1 MAINTNLQSTVLAK
15 AQEKRFIKS
24 LARLDI
30 TLFIVAA
37 IISLDT
43 IATIAKGGP
52 QSLFWA
58 VFVALTFLIPIA
70 MLMAETGS
78 AFPEEGGLYQW
89 VKFAYGR
96 LTAGIASVLYWI
108 TNPLWLGGSLCF
120 IAFDAFSGYVFE
132 IKSGSAGEW
141 LFKLGF
147 VWAAILLAIVNLKLG
162 KKFIGAG
169 AIAKISVISLLVI
182 TTVIYGIQNGFEPFE
197 TSKLMPTLGGFIA
210 IAPVILF
217 SYVGFEA
224 PNAASG
230 EMFDAKRDTA
240 PAIRRGS
247 FIATLAYIL
256 PVLAIIL
263 IVPADEVEGLTG
275 FMGAINEVF
284 SVYGGAADFF
294 VAVAAFLFIF
304 GLLSLGSAW
313 MMATDR
319 IQAIAAADGT
329 FFSGWFGEFS
339 QKFGTPVRVNILS
352 GFMSSIF
359 LVAAMTIV
367 EGDAA
372 SIFAVVLTCAIS
384 TLLVSYII
392 IIPSVMK
399 LNRTVRDVAR
409 PYEVPGGV
417 RGFQAF
423 GTVLFIYICIG
434 SIGVVFPGTLEG
446 VFGLDYDFQE
456 IWGMSRSDVQL
467 FTAGT
472 MAVVILISIAGYM
485 GGKKLRENL
494 TGEKEF

>member
-1 MAINTNLQSTVLAK
+1 MAYNTNTQLTALAK
-15 AQEKRFIKS
+15 SQEKRFIKS
-24 LARLDI
+24 LARIDI

-43 IATIAKGGP
+43 IATIATGGS

-58 VFVALTFLIPIA
+58 VFVAFTFLIPIA

-78 AFPEEGGLYQW
+78 TFPEEGGLYNW

-96 LTAGIASVLYWI
+96 LAAAIASVLYWI
-108 TNPLWLGGSLCF
+108 TNPLWLGGSLSF
-120 IAFDAFSGYVFE
+120 IAFDAFSGYIFE
-132 IKSGSAGEW
+132 IKGRSAGEW
-141 LFKLGF
+141 IFKLAF
-147 VWAAILLAIVNLKLG
+147 IWIAIYLAVINLKLG
-162 KKFIGAG
+162 KRFISAG
-169 AIAKISVISLLVI
+169 AIAKVTVISSLVI
-182 TTVIYGIQNGFEPFE
+182 TTAIYGIKNGFQPFDFDGL
-197 TSKLMPTLGGFIA
+197 TPTLGGFIA

-247 FIATLAYIL
+247 IIATLAYLL

-263 IVPADEVEGLTG
+263 IVPGDELEGLTG
-275 FMGAINEVF
+275 FLGAVNEVY
-284 SVYGGAADFF
+284 SVYGGAADFL
-294 VAVAAFLFIF
+294 VTLTAALFIF

-319 IQAIAAADGT
+319 IQAIASADGS

-339 QKFGTPVRVNILS
+339 EKYGTPVRVNILS
-352 GFMSSIF
+352 GFMSTSF
-359 LVAAMTIV
+359 LIAAMTIV

-372 SIFAVVLTCAIS
+372 SIFTVVLVCAIS
-384 TLLVSYII
+384 TLLVSYTII
-392 IIPSVMK
+392 LPSVMK
-399 LNRTVRDVAR
+399 LNRSRRDVTR

-417 RGFQAF
+417 RGFQIM
-423 GTVLFIYICIG
+423 GTILFIYICIG

-446 VFGLDYDFQE
+446 IFGLEYDFQE
-456 IWGMSRSDVQL
+456 IWGMSRADVQL
-467 FTAGT
+467 FTFGT
-472 MAVVILISIAGYM
+472 MLVVILIAVAGYL
-485 GGKKLRENL
+485 GGKKVRA
-494 TGEKEF
+494 GISKE

>member
-1 MAINTNLQSTVLAK
+1 MSFNTNNQLTALAK
-15 AQEKRFIKS
+15 SQEKRFIKS
-24 LARLDI
+24 LARIDI

-43 IATIAKGGP
+43 IATIATGGS

-58 VFVALTFLIPIA
+58 VFVAFTFLIPIA

-78 AFPEEGGLYQW
+78 TFPEEGGLYNW

-96 LTAGIASVLYWI
+96 LAAAIASVLYWI

-120 IAFDAFSGYVFE
+120 IAFDAFSGYIIDV
-132 IKSGSAGEW
+132 KAGSAGEW
-141 LFKLGF
+141 LFKLAF
-147 VWAAILLAIVNLKLG
+147 IWVAIYLAVINLKLG

-169 AIAKISVISLLVI
+169 AIAKVAVISSLVI
-182 TTVIYGIQNGFEPFE
+182 TTAIYGIKNGFQPFDFDGL
-197 TSKLMPTLGGFIA
+197 TPTLGGFIA

-247 FIATLAYIL
+247 VIATLAYLL

-263 IVPADEVEGLTG
+263 IVPTDELEGLTG
-275 FMGAINEVF
+275 FLGAVNEVY
-284 SVYGGAADFF
+284 SVYGGAADFL
-294 VAVAAFLFIF
+294 VGLTAALFIF

-319 IQAIAAADGT
+319 IQAIAAADGA
-329 FFSGWFGEFS
+329 FFSGWFGQFS
-339 QKFGTPVRVNILS
+339 EKYGTPVRVNILS
-352 GFMSSIF
+352 GFMSTAF
-359 LVAAMTIV
+359 LFAAMTIV

-392 IIPSVMK
+392 ILPSVMK
-399 LNRTVRDVAR
+399 LNRSRRDLTR

-417 RGFQAF
+417 RGFQIM
-423 GTVLFIYICIG
+423 GTILFIYICIG
-434 SIGVVFPGTLEG
+434 SIGVVFPGALEAI
-446 VFGLDYDFQE
+446 FGLEYDFQE
-456 IWGMSRSDVQL
+456 IWGMAQSDVQL
-467 FTAGT
+467 FTFGT
-472 MAVVILISIAGYM
+472 MLVVILIAVAGYL
-485 GGKKLRENL
+485 GGKKVRAGI
-494 TGEKEF
+494 TKE

>member
-1 MAINTNLQSTVLAK
+1 MANNINTQSTALAK
-15 AQEKRFIKS
+15 SQEKRFIKS
-24 LARLDI
+24 LARTDI

-43 IATIAKGGP
+43 IATIATGGS

-58 VFVALTFLIPIA
+58 VFVALTFLIPIS

-78 AFPEEGGLYQW
+78 AFAEEGGLYQW

-96 LTAGIASVLYWI
+96 FAASIASVLYWI

-132 IKSGSAGEW
+132 IKGGSIGEW
-141 LFKLGF
+141 IFKLAF
-147 VWAAILLAIVNLKLG
+147 IWIAIYLAIINLKLG
-162 KKFIGAG
+162 KKFISAG
-169 AIAKISVISLLVI
+169 AIAKLFVISSLVI
-182 TTVIYGIQNGFEPFE
+182 TTSIYGIKNGFQPFDFE
-197 TSKLMPTLGGFIA
+197 GLTPTLGGFIA

-230 EMFDAKRDTA
+230 EMFDAKKDTA

-247 FIATLAYIL
+247 LIATLAYIL

-263 IVPADEVEGLTG
+263 IVPSGELEGLTG
-275 FMGAINEVF
+275 FLGAVKEVYT
-284 SVYGGAADFF
+284 VYGGAADFL
-294 VAVAAFLFIF
+294 VGLTALLFIF

-319 IQAIAAADGT
+319 IQAIAAADGS
-329 FFSGWFGEFS
+329 FFNGWFGEFS
-339 QKFGTPVRVNILS
+339 AKFGTPVRINLLS
-352 GFMSSIF
+352 GAMSSAF
-359 LVAAMTIV
+359 LIAAMTLV
-367 EGDAA
+367 NGDAA
-372 SIFAVVLTCAIS
+372 SIFTVVLVCAIS

-399 LNRTVRDVAR
+399 LNRTRRDVAR
-409 PYEVPGGV
+409 SYEVPGGV
-417 RGFQAF
+417 RGFQVI
-423 GTVLFIYICIG
+423 GSILFLYICIG
-434 SIGVVFPGTLEG
+434 SIGVVFPGTLESL
-446 VFGLDYDFQE
+446 FGIEYDFQE
-456 IWGMSRSDVQL
+456 IWGMARGDVQL

-472 MAVVILISIAGYM
+472 MLVVILISIAGYA
-485 GGKKLRENL
+485 GGKKLRSELANS
-494 TGEKEF
+494 K

>member
-1 MAINTNLQSTVLAK
+1 MANTLNTRSTALAK
-15 AQEKRFIKS
+15 SQEKRFIKS
-24 LARLDI
+24 LARIDI

-43 IATIAKGGP
+43 IATIATGGA

-58 VFVALTFLIPIA
+58 IFVAFTFLIPIA

-132 IKSGSAGEW
+132 IKGGSIGEW
-141 LFKLGF
+141 IFKLAF
-147 VWAAILLAIVNLKLG
+147 IWTAIYLAVINLKLG
-162 KKFIGAG
+162 KKFISAG
-169 AIAKISVISLLVI
+169 AIAKVLVISSLVI
-182 TTVIYGIQNGFEPFE
+182 TTAIYGVKNGFQPFDFAGL
-197 TSKLMPTLGGFIA
+197 SPTLGGFIA

-224 PNAASG
+224 PNAASA

-247 FIATLAYIL
+247 VVATLAYIL

-263 IVPADEVEGLTG
+263 IVPSDQLEGLTG
-275 FMGAINEVF
+275 FLGAVKEVY
-284 SVYGGAADFF
+284 SVYGGAADFL
-294 VAVAAFLFIF
+294 VGLTALLFIF

-319 IQAIAAADGT
+319 IQAIAAADGA

-339 QKFGTPVRVNILS
+339 AKYGTPVRVNLLS
-352 GFMSSIF
+352 GAMSTIF
-359 LVAAMTIV
+359 LAAAMTLV
-367 EGDAA
+367 EGDSA
-372 SIFAVVLTCAIS
+372 SIFTVVLTCAIS
-384 TLLVSYII
+384 TLLVSYVI

-399 LNRTVRDVAR
+399 LNRTRRDVVR
-409 PYEVPGGV
+409 PYEAPGGV
-417 RGFQAF
+417 RGFQII
-423 GTVLFIYICIG
+423 GSILFTYISIG
-434 SIGVVFPGTLEG
+434 SIGVLFPGTLESIL
-446 VFGLDYDFQE
+446 GLEYNFQE
-456 IWGMSRSDVQL
+456 IWGMARADVQI

-472 MAVVILISIAGYM
+472 MLTVILIAIAGYV
-485 GGKKLRENL
+485 GGKKLRESINN
-494 TGEKEF
+494 TQ

>member
-1 MAINTNLQSTVLAK
+1 MNTNNNTLSTQLAK
-15 AQEKRFIKS
+15 SQEKRFIKS
-24 LARLDI
+24 LARTDI

-43 IATIAKGGP
+43 IATIAKGGA

-70 MLMAETGS
+70 MIMAETGS

-96 LTAGIASVLYWI
+96 LPASIASVLYWI
-108 TNPLWLGGSLCF
+108 TNPIWLGGSLCF
-120 IAFDAFSGYVFE
+120 IAFEAFSGYIVE
-132 IKSGSAGEW
+132 IKGGSIGEW
-141 LFKLGF
+141 IFKLAF
-147 VWAAILLAIVNLKLG
+147 IWVAIYLAIINLKLG
-162 KKFIGAG
+162 KRFISAG
-169 AIAKISVISLLVI
+169 AIAKLFVISSLVV
-182 TTVIYGIQNGFEPFE
+182 TTAIYGVKNGFQPFDFSGL
-197 TSKLMPTLGGFIA
+197 TPTLGGFIA

-224 PNAASG
+224 PNAASA
-230 EMFDAKRDTA
+230 EMFDAKKDTA

-247 FIATLAYIL
+247 FIATLAYVL

-263 IVPADEVEGLTG
+263 IVPSDELEGLTG
-275 FMGAINEVF
+275 FLGAVKEVY
-284 SVYGGAADFF
+284 SVYGGAADFL
-294 VAVAAFLFIF
+294 VSLTAALFIF

-319 IQAIAAADGT
+319 IQAMAAADGS

-339 QKFGTPVRVNILS
+339 EKYGTPVRVNLLS
-352 GFMSSIF
+352 GLMSSTF
-359 LVAAMTIV
+359 LFAAMTIV
-367 EGDAA
+367 DGDAA
-372 SIFAVVLTCAIS
+372 SIFTVVLICAIS
-384 TLLVSYII
+384 TLLVSYTI

-399 LNRTVRDVAR
+399 LNRTRRDVTR
-409 PYEVPGGV
+409 TYEVPGGV
-417 RGFQAF
+417 RGFQII
-423 GTVLFIYICIG
+423 GRVLFIYICIG

-446 VFGLDYDFQE
+446 LLGIEYNFQE

-472 MAVVILISIAGYM
+472 MIVVILIAIAGYV
-485 GGKKLRENL
+485 GGKKVRQNL
-494 TGEKEF
+494 SK

>member
-1 MAINTNLQSTVLAK
+1 MANNINTQSTALAK
-15 AQEKRFIKS
+15 SQEKRFIKS
-24 LARLDI
+24 LARIDI

-43 IATIAKGGP
+43 IATIAKGGS

-58 VFVALTFLIPIA
+58 VFVALTFLIPIS

-78 AFPEEGGLYQW
+78 AFAEEGGLYQW
-89 VKFAYGR
+89 VKYAYGR
-96 LTAGIASVLYWI
+96 LPAGIASVLYWI

-120 IAFDAFSGYVFE
+120 IAFDAFSGYVIE
-132 IKSGSAGEW
+132 IKGGSIGEW
-141 LFKLGF
+141 IFKLAF
-147 VWAAILLAIVNLKLG
+147 IWTAIYLAIINLKLG
-162 KKFIGAG
+162 KRFISAG
-169 AIAKISVISLLVI
+169 AIAKLFVISSLVI
-182 TTVIYGIQNGFEPFE
+182 TTAIYGIKNGFQPFDFDGL
-197 TSKLMPTLGGFIA
+197 TPTLGGFIA

-230 EMFDAKRDTA
+230 EMFDPKKDTA

-263 IVPADEVEGLTG
+263 IVPSDQVEGLTG
-275 FMGAINEVF
+275 FLGAVKEVYT
-284 SVYGGAADFF
+284 VYGSAADFL
-294 VAVAAFLFIF
+294 VGLTALLFIF

-319 IQAIAAADGT
+319 IQAIAAADGS
-329 FFSGWFGEFS
+329 FFNGWFGEFS
-339 QKFGTPVRVNILS
+339 AKFGTPVRVNLLS
-352 GFMSSIF
+352 GAMSSTF
-359 LVAAMTIV
+359 LVAAMTLV
-367 EGDAA
+367 NGDAA
-372 SIFAVVLTCAIS
+372 SIFTVVLVCAIS

-399 LNRTVRDVAR
+399 LNRTRRDVIR

-417 RGFQAF
+417 RGFQVI
-423 GTVLFIYICIG
+423 GSILFFYICIG
-434 SIGVVFPGTLEG
+434 SIGVVFPGTLES
-446 VFGLDYDFQE
+446 VFGLEYDFQE
-456 IWGMSRSDVQL
+456 IWGMARADVQL

-472 MAVVILISIAGYM
+472 MLVVILISVAGYV
-485 GGKKLRENL
+485 GGKKLREELANS
-494 TGEKEF
+494 K

>member
-1 MAINTNLQSTVLAK
+1 MALDTNLRSTNFLK
-15 AQEKRFIKS
+15 AQEKRLIKS
-24 LARLDI
+24 LRRTDI

-43 IATIAKGGP
+43 IATIATGGP

-58 VFVALTFLIPIA
+58 VFVAFTFLIPIA

-96 LTAGIASVLYWI
+96 FVAGIASVLYWI

-120 IAFDAFSGYVFE
+120 IAFDVFSSHIIE

-141 LFKLGF
+141 IFKIAF
-147 VWAAILLAIVNLKLG
+147 VWTAIFLAIINLKLG
-162 KKFIGAG
+162 KNFISAG
-169 AIAKISVISLLVI
+169 AIAKITVIGLLVV
-182 TTVIYGIQNGFEPFE
+182 TTAIYGFQNGFEPFD
-197 TSKLMPTLGGFIA
+197 TGKLLPTLGGFIA

-224 PNAASG
+224 PNAASE
-230 EMFDAKRDTA
+230 EMFDAKKDTA

-247 FIATLAYIL
+247 IIATLAYLL

-263 IVPADEVEGLTG
+263 IVPSSQVEGLTG
-275 FMGAINEVF
+275 FMGAIKEVF
-284 SVYGGAADFF
+284 TVYGSAADLL
-294 VAVAAFLFIF
+294 VTLAALLFIF

-319 IQAIAAADGT
+319 IQAIASADGA
-329 FFSGWFGEFS
+329 FFSGWLGEFS
-339 QKFGTPVRVNILS
+339 ERFGTPVRVNVLS
-352 GFMSSIF
+352 GVMSTVF
-359 LVAAMTIV
+359 LVAAMTLV
-367 EGDAA
+367 EGDVA
-372 SIFAVVLTCAIS
+372 SVFAVVLTCAIS
-384 TLLVSYII
+384 TLLVSYVI

-399 LNRTVRDVAR
+399 LNRTVRNVIR

-417 RGFQAF
+417 RGFQIL
-423 GTVLFIYICIG
+423 GTILFLYILVG
-434 SIGVVFPGTLEG
+434 SIGVLFPGTLESI
-446 VFGLDYDFQE
+446 FGLEYDFQE
-456 IWGMSRSDVQL
+456 IWGMSRASVQG

-472 MAVVILISIAGYM
+472 MATVLLISIVGYL
-485 GGKKLRENL
+485 GGRKLRQNL
-494 TGEKEF
+494 SAEKEF